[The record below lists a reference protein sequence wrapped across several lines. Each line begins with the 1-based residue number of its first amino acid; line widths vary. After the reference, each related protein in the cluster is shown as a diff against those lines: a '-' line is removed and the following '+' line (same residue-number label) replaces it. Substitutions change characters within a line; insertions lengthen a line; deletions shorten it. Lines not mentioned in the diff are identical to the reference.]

1 MTRGAGPV
9 SSPLAWATLV
19 RLTDQAAPDRE
30 VAIGLLFALVA
41 YGSWGILPL
50 FWRQLAAVDAVQLLA
65 HRVVWAWVFFCGWS
79 LATRQLGTA
88 RRALHKRGR
97 LGIAA
102 LLLGANW
109 FVFVYAILTH
119 RVLDASLGYF
129 INPLVSVALGRFVL
143 GERLSRPQL
152 IAVSLAAIGI
162 AVAAW
167 FAGGLPWIAIVLAGT
182 FGGYGLV
189 RKTVDVPPV
198 AGSAFETT
206 LLLPIALAYLGW
218 IHVQGDGVMGTLGTS
233 TDLLLLATGLVTAL
247 PLLAFVNATR
257 RLTLTTIGFMQ
268 YLAPS
273 LQFALATWLLGEP
286 LSPTRLLAFVC
297 VWLGLLVFVI
307 DAAARGRQRKPPEAP

>member
-1 MTRGAGPV
+1 M
-9 SSPLAWATLV
+9 
-19 RLTDQAAPDRE
+19 RLSDEAASDRE
-30 VAIGLLFALVA
+30 TAIGLLFAVVA
-41 YGSWGILPL
+41 YGSWGFLPL

-65 HRVVWAWVFFCGWS
+65 HRVIWAWVFFGAWS
-79 LATRQLGTA
+79 IATRQLGTA
-88 RRALHKRGR
+88 RRALNKRGR

-152 IAVSLAAIGI
+152 VAVSLAAVGI

-167 FAGGLPWIAIVLAGT
+167 FAGGLPWIAVVLAGT

-206 LLLPIALAYLGW
+206 LLLPIALVYLGW
-218 IHVQGDGVMGTLGTS
+218 IHFQGDGVMGTLGIS

-273 LQFALATWLLGEP
+273 LQFVLATWIFGEP

-297 VWLGLLVFVI
+297 VWIGLLVFAI
-307 DAAARGRQRKPPEAP
+307 DAAARGRRKPPKRA

>member
-1 MTRGAGPV
+1 M
-9 SSPLAWATLV
+9 
-19 RLTDQAAPDRE
+19 RLTDEAAPDRE
-30 VAIGLLFALVA
+30 TAIGLSFAVVA
-41 YGSWGILPL
+41 YGSWGVLPL

-65 HRVVWAWVFFCGWS
+65 HRVVWAWLCFCAWS
-79 LATRQLGTA
+79 IATRQLATA
-88 RRALHKRGR
+88 RRALDKRGR

-152 IAVSLAAIGI
+152 VAVSLATIGI

-167 FAGGLPWIAIVLAGT
+167 FAGGLPWIAVVLAGT
-182 FGGYGLV
+182 FAGYGLV

-218 IHVQGDGVMGTLGTS
+218 IHVQGDGVMGTLGIS

-247 PLLAFVNATR
+247 PLLAFVNAAR

-273 LQFALATWLLGEP
+273 LQFVLATWLFGEP

-297 VWLGLLVFVI
+297 VWSGLLVFAI
-307 DAAARGRQRKPPEAP
+307 DAAARGRRKPPKRA